1 MKQRDYKNFK
11 TLNMFYMNH
20 LQQTLDRN
28 YKWFYIIKYGFK
40 LANAGIV
47 ANIIRCFPKLLS
59 SLMILFIWSK
69 ANSSVAIFTYL
80 VVGRIYKSFC
90 EGFGEQVVSQDII
103 SGSLTSE
110 ILRPND
116 YFPVRIFAYTG
127 RRILRNF
134 LECITFVITA
144 LLSINF
150 FSPIPF
156 TGLSNILILI
166 VIIPISFFINF
177 VLGYLVG
184 VLAFFIKD
192 KREFDSISSSWDVT
206 KTILYGLIVPL
217 DQLPFKEF
225 FEFLPTSYFV
235 HHPMQIYLG
244 KYSQIQIIQTFF
256 AGFVWCFVLWILA
269 RTVFK
274 FGLKRN
280 EAVGL

>member
-1 MKQRDYKNFK
+1 MTFLQR
-11 TLNMFYMNH
+11 TLGQY
-20 LQQTLDRN
+20 
-28 YKWFYIIKYGFK
+28 YKWLYITKYNFK
-40 LANAGIV
+40 LANVGIV
-47 ANIIRCFPKLLS
+47 ANIIRCFPKMLS

-90 EGFGEQVVSQDII
+90 EGFGEQVVPQDII

-110 ILRPND
+110 ILRPSD
-116 YFPVRIFAYTG
+116 YFPVRISAYTG

-134 LECITFVITA
+134 LEFSTFIITA
-144 LLSINF
+144 ILSINF
-150 FSPIPF
+150 FSPISF
-156 TGLSNILILI
+156 TSSSSVLILA
-166 VIIPISFFINF
+166 VMVPISFFINF

-184 VLAFFIKD
+184 TLAFFIKD

-206 KTILYGLIVPL
+206 KGILYGLIIPL

-225 FEFLPTSYFV
+225 FGFLPTSYFV

-244 KYSQIQIIQTFF
+244 RYSQIQILQTFLG
-256 AGFVWCFVLWILA
+256 GFMCCFVLWILA